1 MGAGDRSVPGAV
13 RASGGV
19 RARADRLWLV
29 GATFVA
35 VEPPT
40 NRSLAMQR
48 VTITIDDDLMS
59 ELDRLIAARGYQN
72 RSEAVRDLARAGIQ
86 QATESGTRTEDCV
99 AALVYVYDHAKR
111 DLPRR
116 LTHAFHDHHDLS
128 VATMHVHLDHAS
140 CMEVTVLK
148 GRTEQVRSIAE
159 HVIAERGV
167 KHGRVVLV
175 PVELASERHAH
186 SREGG
191 WPHEHVHVR

>member
-1 MGAGDRSVPGAV
+1 
-13 RASGGV
+13 
-19 RARADRLWLV
+19 
-29 GATFVA
+29 
-35 VEPPT
+35 
-40 NRSLAMQR
+40 MQR
-48 VTITIDDDLMS
+48 VTITIDDELMS

-86 QATESGTRTEDCV
+86 QATESGTQTADCV

-111 DLPRR
+111 DLSQR
-116 LTHAFHDHHDLS
+116 LAKSFHARHDLA

-148 GRTEQVRSIAE
+148 GQTRQVRQVAE

-167 KHGRVVLV
+167 KHGRVVMV

-186 SREGG
+186 SGAGG
-191 WPHEHVHVR
+191 GPHEHVHVR